1 MACAT
6 REVPM
11 ARWKHNFE
19 RRPVRV
25 ARARDNRSNGSGN
38 ERRPDDLRFVYTAF
52 LGWRLPQVAS
62 TNWYR
67 WAWHNRLRGPRKRR
81 RFGFRNRPD
90 TYREAGA
97 SPFRR
102 RSLDHARRLV
112 HDRIVQPRLPSN

>member
-38 ERRPDDLRFVYTAF
+38 ERRPGDLRFVYTAF
-52 LGWRLPQVAS
+52 PGWRLPRVAS

-90 TYREAGA
+90 TYRGAGA
-97 SPFRR
+97 SLFRK
-102 RSLDHARRLV
+102 RSLDCAVRSVRDTIAQAHL
-112 HDRIVQPRLPSN
+112 Q